1 MNKTKVCCKC
11 NRELSVDNFYKHNRA
26 TDGLQCWCK
35 ECLNGYRQTHKEHY
49 NQYQKEYQQTHKQR
63 CNQYQNQYQKER
75 QKQFKGYYLYIILDK
90 QDNVAYI
97 GQTSNYYNR
106 LYYHLSGYVDSTKE
120 LFANNEWACI
130 KYLDVSNIVEN
141 EAELRALENALIELY
156 EPRCNTRLN
165 IIRDIDKGRL
175 FNLIATLHSILNEWI
190 VFKSN
195 NN

>member
-1 MNKTKVCCKC
+1 MNIMETKICSKC
-11 NRELSVDNFYKHNRA
+11 NRELSIDNFYKDNK
-26 TDGLQCWCK
+26 TKDGLYCWCK
-35 ECLNGYRQTHKEHY
+35 ECHSKYKKQHYKQHYKEYYKEYRQTHREHY
-49 NQYQKEYQQTHKQR
+49 NQYQKDYL
-63 CNQYQNQYQKER
+63 
-75 QKQFKGYYLYIILDK
+75 KQFKGCYLYIIQDK
-90 QDNVAYI
+90 NNEIVYV
-97 GQTSNYYNR
+97 GQTSNYYTR
-106 LYYHLSGYVDSTKE
+106 LMNHLSENNDNTKE

>member
-1 MNKTKVCCKC
+1 MSETLINDTKRCTKC
-11 NRELSVDNFYKHNRA
+11 GRELSIECFNKCK
-26 TDGLQCWCK
+26 TTKDGLQCWCK

-49 NQYQKEYQQTHKQR
+49 NQYQRQYVKEYQ
-63 CNQYQNQYQKER
+63 KEW

-90 QDNVAYI
+90 QDNIVYV

-141 EAELRALENALIELY
+141 EAELRALENELIELY